1 MNNIKAIFV
10 NWTKPFFHKD
20 DAEGYNKIKM
30 SDLISNEYDIIDYEL
45 LIQKVAVLR
54 AKKHIGKTIL
64 YTDTIGYEF
73 YNKMNM
79 LNLWDEID
87 VDTLDQFNL
96 DNSNVVAGKFWTTG
110 KSIVI
115 GKQSEPFVFLDNDFI
130 VRDELP
136 KWIFDYD
143 LVHTHW
149 EIQRGEFFV
158 SNAQIEEI
166 GGIDDFAQNMLMPN
180 TSFLYINNSE
190 LCEDYLKKHL
200 DIISREYKSIPE
212 WLWLLA
218 DQGIMGYSARKL
230 NLKVE
235 SLENTIYVSYPEID
249 TSKVGCG
256 PFWVK
261 NPHHIEHQPLN
272 YEHVWFT
279 KHRFK
284 TDLEYRILRIKELE
298 NEYKLLLSEV
308 DENKFGKLKL
318 I

>member
-1 MNNIKAIFV
+1 MKAIFV
-10 NWTKPFFHKD
+10 NWTKPFFHRE

-30 SDLISNEYDIIDYEL
+30 SDLSTDEYSIIDYEL

-73 YNKMNM
+73 YNKNNM
-79 LNLWDEID
+79 LGLWDEID
-87 VDTLDQFNL
+87 VDTLNQFDL

-130 VRDELP
+130 VREELP

-149 EIQRGEFFV
+149 EIQRGDFFV
-158 SNAQIEEI
+158 SNRQIDEI

-190 LCEDYLKKHL
+190 LCKDYLKKHL
-200 DIISREYKSIPE
+200 DIICRKYDTIPE

-261 NPHHIEHQPLN
+261 NPNHIEHSTLN

-279 KHRFK
+279 KYRLK
-284 TDLEYRILRIKELE
+284 VDDEYRKKKMIELE
-298 NEYKLLLSEV
+298 TEYHSLLTPEKS
-308 DENKFGKLKL
+308 KFGKLKL

>member
-1 MNNIKAIFV
+1 MNKVKVIFV

-30 SDLISNEYDIIDYEL
+30 SDLSTDEYSIIDYEL

-73 YNKMNM
+73 YNKNNM
-79 LNLWDEID
+79 LGLWDEID
-87 VDTLDQFNL
+87 VDTLNQFNL

-130 VRDELP
+130 VREELP
-136 KWIFDYD
+136 KWIFEYD

-158 SNAQIEEI
+158 SDRQIEQI
-166 GGIDDFAQNMLMPN
+166 GGIEDFAQNMLMPN
-180 TSFLYINNSE
+180 TSFLYINNPN
-190 LCEDYLKKHL
+190 LCKDYLKKHL
-200 DIISREYKSIPE
+200 DIISRKYDTIPE

-261 NPHHIEHQPLN
+261 NPNHIEHSTLN

-279 KHRFK
+279 KYRFK
-284 TDLEYRILRIKELE
+284 TDLEYKKIRMFELQKEYE
-298 NEYKLLLSEV
+298 NLIS
-308 DENKFGKLKL
+308 NKFGKLKL
-318 I
+318 L

>member
-1 MNNIKAIFV
+1 MNNMKTIFV
-10 NWTKPFFHKD
+10 NWTKPFFHKK

-30 SDLISNEYDIIDYEL
+30 ADVDDSEYSIVDYEL

-54 AKKHIGKTIL
+54 AKKHIGLTKL

-73 YNKMNM
+73 YEKMGM
-79 LNLWDEID
+79 LDLWDEID
-87 VDTLDQFNL
+87 VDTLNTFN
-96 DNSNVVAGKFWTTG
+96 DENQNVMAGKFWTTG
-110 KSIVI
+110 KSIVV
-115 GKQSEPFVFLDNDFI
+115 GKQTEPFLFLDSDFI
-130 VRDELP
+130 VRGELP

-158 SNAQIEEI
+158 SNNQIEEI
-166 GGIDDFAQNMLMPN
+166 GGIEDFAQNMLMPN

-190 LCEDYLKKHL
+190 LCKDYLKKHL
-200 DIISREYKSIPE
+200 SIINREYDYIPE

-230 NLKVE
+230 DLKVE

-249 TSKVGCG
+249 DSKVGCG
-256 PFWVK
+256 LFWVK
-261 NPHHIEHQPLN
+261 NPQHIEHSNLN
-272 YEHVWFT
+272 YEHIWFT

-284 TDLEYRILRIKELE
+284 TDLDYRELRMIELQ
-298 NEYKLLLSEV
+298 NEYNMLIL
-308 DENKFGKLKL
+308 ENKFGKSKL

>member
-1 MNNIKAIFV
+1 MSEIKAIFV
-10 NWTKPFFHKD
+10 NWTKPFFHRK

-30 SDLISNEYDIIDYEL
+30 SDMATDEYDIIDYEL
-45 LIQKVAVLR
+45 WIQKVAVLR
-54 AKKHIGKTIL
+54 AKQYIGKTKL

-73 YNKMNM
+73 YSKMGM
-79 LNLWDEID
+79 LELWDEID
-87 VDTLDQFNL
+87 VDTLNTF
-96 DNSNVVAGKFWTTG
+96 DNENQNVMAGKFWTTG

-115 GKQSEPFVFLDNDFI
+115 GKQTEPFIFLDNDFI
-130 VRDELP
+130 IRGELP

-158 SNAQIEEI
+158 SNQQIEEI

-190 LCEDYLKKHL
+190 LCKDYLKKHL
-200 DIISREYKSIPE
+200 DIISKEYKTIPE

-230 NLKVE
+230 DLKVE

-249 TSKVGCG
+249 NSKVGCG
-256 PFWVK
+256 LFWVK
-261 NPHHIEHQPLN
+261 NPQHIEHEILN

-284 TDLEYRILRIKELE
+284 TDLEYRKLKTKELKS
-298 NEYKLLLSEV
+298 EYEILYSEI
-308 DENKFGKLKL
+308 NQTKFGKSKL

>member
-1 MNNIKAIFV
+1 MNNLKAIFV

-30 SDLISNEYDIIDYEL
+30 SDLISNEYEIIDYEL

-87 VDTLDQFNL
+87 VDTLNKFNL

-130 VRDELP
+130 IRDELP

-149 EIQRGEFFV
+149 EIQRGDFFV
-158 SNAQIEEI
+158 SNNQIEEI

-200 DIISREYKSIPE
+200 DIIGREYKSIPE

-235 SLENTIYVSYPEID
+235 SLENVIYVSYPEID

-261 NPHHIEHQPLN
+261 NPNHIEHQPLN
-272 YEHVWFT
+272 YEHVWFS
-279 KHRFK
+279 KYRFK
-284 TDLEYRILRIKELE
+284 TDS
-298 NEYKLLLSEV
+298 EYKQNRMFELQKEYETLIS
-308 DENKFGKLKL
+308 NKFGKLKL
-318 I
+318 L